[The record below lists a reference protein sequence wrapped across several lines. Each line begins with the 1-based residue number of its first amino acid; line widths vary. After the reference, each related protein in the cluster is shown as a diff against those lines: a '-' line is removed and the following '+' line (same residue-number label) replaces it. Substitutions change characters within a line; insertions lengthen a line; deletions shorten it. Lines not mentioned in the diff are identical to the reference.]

1 MAGWARPLATAF
13 HRIHSMT
20 THFCSTS
27 FSARLWAFF
36 GACLALLLV
45 VQSGCGKQLPAGKT
59 KIYGTVTVDGQPLS
73 FAGEGIFSIT
83 FVAREGS
90 EVAGNAL
97 DRTDGSFELVLSPGD
112 YTAVVTATDGFGEEP
127 RPGKIIPPKSL
138 IPIRYGSQDTSDAVV
153 TVPPTGGQVT
163 VALRSK

>member
-1 MAGWARPLATAF
+1 MTPLF
-13 HRIHSMT
+13 SSCP
-20 THFCSTS
+20 FST
-27 FSARLWAFF
+27 RLRTVS

-45 VQSGCGKQLPAGKT
+45 TLPGCGKQLPAGKT

-73 FAGEGIFSIT
+73 FAGEGIFSIN

-97 DRTDGSFELVLSPGD
+97 DKADGSFELVLSPGD

-153 TVPPTGGQVT
+153 NVPPTGGKVT
-163 VALRSK
+163 VTLKSK